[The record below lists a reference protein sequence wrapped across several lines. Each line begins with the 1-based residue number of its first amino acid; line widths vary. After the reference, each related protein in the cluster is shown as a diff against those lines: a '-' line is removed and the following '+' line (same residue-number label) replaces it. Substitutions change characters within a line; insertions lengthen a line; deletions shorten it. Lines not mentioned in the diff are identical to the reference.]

1 MKNDFGRI
9 PVLTVTKF
17 HDSMF
22 KVRRSDKDVLV
33 ISNKYVDELRNLPQE
48 KLSLTEALY
57 EVCSANN
64 PYTYLETNH
73 RLMLIR
79 SIRTWLEI
87 IQHST

>member
-1 MKNDFGRI
+1 M
-9 PVLTVTKF
+9 LTVTKF

-57 EVCSANN
+57 EVCSTD
-64 PYTYLETNH
+64 PL
-73 RLMLIR
+73 
-79 SIRTWLEI
+79 
-87 IQHST
+87 